1 MASSGF
7 LFLRAF
13 LIKTITLSTAFLRR
27 RLKTLLRLETRIAF
41 LALDVI
47 GMAAILA
54 KYGKKCKNET
64 MIGHLK
70 GITIDKNERYLVL
83 EVASV
88 GYKVFATSET
98 IESSPLLEV
107 RSLWMH
113 HAVREDA
120 SDLYGFATRDEL
132 NFFELLIGIS
142 GIGPRTALGILNVTT
157 VSALKKAVSSG
168 DTSHLVKVSGIGK
181 KNAEKIVLELKDKFD
196 KDDSTTTFK
205 EEVDALEAL
214 KSLGFS
220 HNEAREALKQ
230 VTEEV
235 DTGAK
240 VKKALKILGK

>member
-1 MASSGF
+1 
-7 LFLRAF
+7 
-13 LIKTITLSTAFLRR
+13 
-27 RLKTLLRLETRIAF
+27 
-41 LALDVI
+41 
-47 GMAAILA
+47 
-54 KYGKKCKNET
+54 
-64 MIGHLK
+64 MIGYLK
-70 GITIDKNERYLVL
+70 GSVIDRDEKYLVL
-83 EVASV
+83 DVAGV

-98 IESSPLLEV
+98 MGSSPLLEEKH
-107 RSLWMH
+107 LWIH

-142 GIGPRTALGILNVTT
+142 GIGPRTALGILSVTT

-196 KDDSTTTFK
+196 KDDSSTTFK

-220 HNEAREALKQ
+220 HNESREVLKQ
-230 VTEEV
+230 VTDEPN
-235 DTGAK
+235 TGMK
-240 VKKALKILGK
+240 VKKALKILGR